1 MNMIITQDQ
10 TIKNSMDLFCKE
22 HQIGQI
28 MKMANIKK
36 NNGIAP
42 LFLFKYIFQLAFMG
56 KNLYRLLQGKDLLG
70 EGTEKDTVYR
80 FLNSPSY
87 NWRKFLLHLSSAILD
102 SVELLTSR
110 DKVLIFDDSLYS
122 RNRSKKV
129 ELLARVYDHVERR
142 FCKGFRMLTLGWSDG
157 ATFLPV
163 SFSLLSS
170 EEEKNRICGVNAGI
184 DKRTN
189 GYKRRSEGIRKATDV
204 LFELLQQAKSY
215 GISARY
221 VLFDS
226 WFSFPVVIQ
235 RVLQSGFNVICMLKK
250 MPHVRYLYEGR
261 HLNLEEL
268 YKAARKKCGRA
279 KILAS
284 AFVSFGESQQIKGRI
299 FFVRDRN
306 SRNWLAIFS
315 SDVTIN
321 GEEVVRIYGKR
332 WDIEVFFK
340 MCKSHLQLAK
350 EFQGR
355 SYDAMVA
362 HTTIVFCRYIMLAME
377 ERNNE
382 DDRTFGNLF
391 YLYCD
396 EIRDI
401 QFSTAIQLL
410 LKMLVEHLRKNQ
422 ISTDD
427 AIHTLLSNFISAL
440 PPYYK
445 GKLAISICE
454 S

>member
-1 MNMIITQDQ
+1 
-10 TIKNSMDLFCKE
+10 
-22 HQIGQI
+22 
-28 MKMANIKK
+28 MKKANIKK
-36 NNGIAP
+36 KSGTAP
-42 LFLFKYIFQLAFMG
+42 LFLFKYIFLLAFMG
-56 KNLYRLLQGKDLLG
+56 KNLYRLLQGKDILG
-70 EGTEKDTVYR
+70 EGTGKDTVYR
-80 FLNSPSY
+80 FLNSPGY
-87 NWRKFLLHLSSAILD
+87 NWRKFLLLLSSAILD
-102 SVELLTSR
+102 SVSLLTSR

-122 RNRSKKV
+122 RNRSKSV
-129 ELLARVYDHVERR
+129 ELLARVYDHVEHK
-142 FCKGFRMLTLGWSDG
+142 FYKGFRMLTLGWSDG
-157 ATFLPV
+157 ATFVPI

-170 EEEKNRICGVNAGI
+170 EKEKNRICGLNEDI

-189 GYKRRSEGIRKATDV
+189 GYKRRREGIRKATDV

-215 GISARY
+215 GITAQY

-250 MPHVRYLYEGR
+250 MPQVRYLYEGR
-261 HLNLEEL
+261 YLNLEEL
-268 YKAARKKCGRA
+268 YKAARKKSGRG

-284 AFVSFGESQQIKGRI
+284 VFVSFGERQQIKGKI

-306 SRNWLAIFS
+306 SRKWLAIFS
-315 SDVTIN
+315 SDVTID

-377 ERNNE
+377 KRNSE
-382 DDRTFGNLF
+382 DDRTFGELF
-391 YLYCD
+391 YLCCD
-396 EIRDI
+396 EIQDI
-401 QFSTAIQLL
+401 KFSTAIQLL
-410 LKMLVEHLRKNQ
+410 LEMLVEHLRNYQ

-427 AIHTLLSNFISAL
+427 AIHMFLSNFISAL

-445 GKLAISICE
+445 GKLAFSMCE